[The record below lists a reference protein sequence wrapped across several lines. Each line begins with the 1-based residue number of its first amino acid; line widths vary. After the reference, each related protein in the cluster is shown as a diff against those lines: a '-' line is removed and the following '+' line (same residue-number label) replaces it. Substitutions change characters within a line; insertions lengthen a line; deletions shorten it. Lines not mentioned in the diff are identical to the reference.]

1 MFGKHEYDLI
11 PTSLYSSSPSNEPNK
26 RNRKVHTTVLVVLL
40 WITLGSYIHIVRSPN
55 CEGPTRD
62 LGSFY
67 HNVST
72 TDAVCPGVETHSGY
86 IGLKGDSDK
95 TPKRSFFW
103 YFPAENNPDDAPVI
117 LTVGGGPGTSGMMN
131 PIFGQ
136 SGCILTEDGLVRN
149 PNRWN
154 EHYNLVAL
162 DHPVGVG
169 FSYGTGVNSS
179 RDAAFDVYDFFQKF
193 FVLYPNLGK
202 NRFYVSGGSYGG
214 IYVPNIATVI
224 QEQNALSIPGNLN
237 INLEAVL
244 VSNPFSDPASHFGWH
259 LYYFCHLH
267 DIYNSTTCAELQSI
281 VPRCLELIDL
291 YTESPTLENKKA
303 AIEYCEALKAGDAH
317 GRVIEDIRR
326 VCLDDDPS
334 EDNPI
339 PCHPSFTWALDFF
352 GRYSTRTELGIPDG
366 VNFTSISMDVHSAF
380 MNNADIA
387 APHYLLYEP
396 LLKSG
401 IRVLHWIGAQ
411 DGNCPWPGVL
421 HFLKLLQTPFQETFL
436 SSPDIPWGNGEMTV
450 RAIGEGAGNMT
461 YLLLDGAG
469 HFVVKDQPK
478 LAKYIVET
486 WIENEPWF

>member
-1 MFGKHEYDLI
+1 A
-11 PTSLYSSSPSNEPNK
+11 
-26 RNRKVHTTVLVVLL
+26 
-40 WITLGSYIHIVRSPN
+40 
-55 CEGPTRD
+55 

-72 TDAVCPGVETHSGY
+72 TDTVCPGVETHSGY
-86 IGLKGDSDK
+86 IGLKSDSDK

-117 LTVGGGPGTSGMMN
+117 LTIGGSPGTSRMMN

-179 RDAAFDVYDFFQKF
+179 RDTAFDVYDFVQKF
-193 FVLYPNLGK
+193 FVLYLNLAK
-202 NRFYVSGGSYGG
+202 NCFYVSGGSYGG
-214 IYVPNIATVI
+214 VYVPNIATVI

-244 VSNPFSDPASHFGWH
+244 VSNPVSDPASHFGWH

-267 DIYNSTTCAELQSI
+267 NIYNSMTCAELQAV
-281 VPRCLELIDL
+281 VPHCLELINF
-291 YTESPTLENKKA
+291 YTDRLTIENKKT
-303 AIEYCEALKAGDAH
+303 AIHYCEALKDGDAH
-317 GRVIEDIRR
+317 GCVIEDIRR
-326 VCLDDDPS
+326 VCHLDDDRS
-334 EDNPI
+334 KENPV

-352 GRYSTRTELGIPDG
+352 GKSSTRTEMGIPNG
-366 VNFTSISMDVHSAF
+366 VNFTSISLAVHSAF
-380 MNNADIA
+380 TNNANMS
-387 APHYLLYEP
+387 APHHLLYEL

-401 IRVLHWIGAQ
+401 IRVLHESIADWIGAQ

-421 HFLKLLQTPFQETFL
+421 HFLKLLRTPFQKAFL
-436 SSPDIPWGNGEMTV
+436 SSPDIPWGNGEMTW
-450 RAIGEGAGNMT
+450 RITRKIIG
-461 YLLLDGAG
+461 L
-469 HFVVKDQPK
+469 
-478 LAKYIVET
+478 
-486 WIENEPWF
+486 